1 MTTFFSRTRTTI
13 VAMGGAVMLL
23 LAGLAPASAHVEMT
37 ADSTAA
43 GSTTLV
49 RVSFS
54 HGCDGSA
61 TTEIAIQIPE
71 QITTV
76 RPGMNYGWTVEKVTE
91 DAGTPAT
98 PAADGHGDATSRVSE
113 VVYTAK
119 EPVPDG
125 FYDELV
131 LQVALPDEAEG
142 DMLYFPVIQTCEEGE
157 TAWVQ
162 IPDAGQDSEEMESP
176 APSITITAP
185 EPDGHE

>member
-1 MTTFFSRTRTTI
+1 MTTLFSRTRTMI

-23 LAGLAPASAHVEMT
+23 LAGLAPVSAHVEMT

-43 GSTTLV
+43 GATTLV
-49 RVSFS
+49 RISFA

-71 QITTV
+71 EITTV

-91 DAGTPAT
+91 DTGAPAT
-98 PAADGHGDATSRVSE
+98 PAVDGHDGAASRVSE
-113 VVYTAK
+113 VIYTAK

-131 LQVALPDEAEG
+131 LQVALPDDAEG
-142 DMLYFPVIQTCEEGE
+142 DTLYFPVIQTCEEGE
-157 TAWVQ
+157 TAWIQ
-162 IPDAGQDSEEMESP
+162 IPDTGQDSEEMEAP

-185 EPDGHE
+185 EEGGH